1 MAEIGLLANISSKA
15 INEFKKDLFGFL
27 RAAKEIDKS
36 FSKSHSD
43 VDIYLK
49 KFESLI
55 QSFNKK
61 YKNLQLKLIKKTDRI
76 ELKMLINEKSAKDA
90 FANSASKILGLQ
102 SIGTSNYTDAPMS
115 STAQFTDEIAKIKDK
130 IYIYY
135 LIQNSGPSKL
145 FLCYDGKAKKTE
157 LVYDDE
163 IETEQSAEFQVA
175 AFYALNDGYN
185 NKMKIDHQASMLGFS
200 LWPGHLTKEK
210 YFTKFDPHFSE

>member
-1 MAEIGLLANISSKA
+1 MSEMGLLANISSKA
-15 INEFKKDLFGFL
+15 VNEFKKDLFGFL
-27 RAAKEIDKS
+27 RVSKEIDKS

-43 VDIYLK
+43 VDIYIK

-55 QSFNKK
+55 QSFNRK
-61 YKNLQLKLIKKTDRI
+61 YRNLQLKLIKKTDSI

-102 SIGTSNYTDAPMS
+102 SIGISNYTDAPMS
-115 STAQFTDEIAKIKDK
+115 STAQFTDEIGKIKDK
-130 IYIYY
+130 IHIYY

-163 IETEQSAEFQVA
+163 IESEQSAEFQTA

-185 NKMKIDHQASMLGFS
+185 NKIKIDHEASTLGFS
-200 LWPGHLTKEK
+200 LWPDHLTKEK
-210 YFTKFDPHFSE
+210 YFAKFDPHFSE